1 MARGIQL
8 FDKGSNPGPLHWVQ
22 SLTRWTTRK
31 VLNLLF
37 HIMNMPLV
45 LSILGIISLGYI
57 LKYTHLKKSRLI
69 LSNLRIL
76 FFWLLVCSWFTCGQ
90 EREAGCC
97 NCPASLLRLWASYWN
112 SGLHRFPQHQ
122 VPVNLYKLTKAFI
135 LARKC
140 PLACFNQLKKNQNSA
155 GEGRKECRFL
165 YFFSLVFL
173 LRKGGKVQE
182 KKKYM
187 FQKLFKK

>member
-1 MARGIQL
+1 MARGIQF

-69 LSNLRIL
+69 LSNLPIL

-97 NCPASLLRLWASYWN
+97 NCPASLLWLWASYWN

-122 VPVNLYKLTKAFI
+122 VPANLYKLTKAFI
-135 LARKC
+135 LDRKC

-182 KKKYM
+182 KKK
-187 FQKLFKK
+187 